1 MSKFVIFGCSL
12 SAEGH
17 VMSWPQRISEVT
29 GIKCVNLAVPASSN
43 QLQIERFKEYILD
56 NRLEKEDI
64 IIWEITGTGRG
75 HQRTKFTIA
84 ENYIK
89 ETPHLMW
96 SEEGMTLGTHCALP
110 QRKNQFDNEYR
121 FDYLY
126 NHQIT
131 LKMKIDEPQLLED
144 ILFFLTVARQYTNNL
159 VILIGWKE
167 AISSKYYNQF
177 ISILKEQGFNY
188 IDSHIIEHS
197 IENNIPLDE
206 SLHPTQ
212 EGYFSYA
219 DNCVIPKLK
228 ELGMV

>member
-1 MSKFVIFGCSL
+1 
-12 SAEGH
+12 
-17 VMSWPQRISEVT
+17 
-29 GIKCVNLAVPASSN
+29 
-43 QLQIERFKEYILD
+43 
-56 NRLEKEDI
+56 
-64 IIWEITGTGRG
+64 
-75 HQRTKFTIA
+75 
-84 ENYIK
+84 
-89 ETPHLMW
+89 
-96 SEEGMTLGTHCALP
+96 MTLGKHCALP

-159 VILIGWKE
+159 VILIGWKA

-206 SLHPTQ
+206 SFHPTQ